1 MVAAKGPANLPK
13 MPGLINDAE
22 PAVSQAA
29 RAMLDVL
36 DVLVDMVAT
45 LTRQVT
51 ELDWEIARRARN
63 EDVLARLM
71 MIPGIGLITATAI
84 VALAPLLEFSG

>member
-1 MVAAKGPANLPK
+1 MILDTMLDV
-13 MPGLINDAE
+13 
-22 PAVSQAA
+22 
-29 RAMLDVL
+29 LDVL